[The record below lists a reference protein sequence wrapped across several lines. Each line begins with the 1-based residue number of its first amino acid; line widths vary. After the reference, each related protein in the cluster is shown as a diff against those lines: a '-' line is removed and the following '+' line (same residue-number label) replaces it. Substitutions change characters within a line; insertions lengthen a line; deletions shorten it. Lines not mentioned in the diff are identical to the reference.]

1 MSIIEK
7 VKDFAAKRKIEHLTA
22 ELTKQSALTEYLAMM
37 ADVETDKGG
46 EMDVV

>member
-1 MSIIEK
+1 MAIFEK
-7 VKDFAAKRKIEHLTA
+7 VKDFVAKRHVEHLTA
-22 ELTKQSALTEYLAMM
+22 ELAKQTAMTDYLAMM